1 MYKFLFIDLDD
12 TVLDFKKAEERALRS
27 TLMDAGIEPNRQVCR
42 RYSEINQSY
51 WQRLERGE
59 ITRQQVLTG
68 RFESLF
74 KELGCDADPD
84 YSSEAYMSYLSQGH
98 DFLPGAE
105 EALAVLCQRYTLYL
119 ASNGTASVQR
129 QRLKSANISRYFAE
143 IFISQDIGVNKPD
156 REFFTRC
163 FERIPGFDP
172 AAAMIVGDSLTSDI
186 LGGQNAGIATC
197 WINPEHKPC
206 TLQRQP
212 DYQLERL
219 DQLPTLLEGKIPCCP

>member
-27 TLMDAGIEPNRQVCR
+27 TLTDAGIEPSDAVCR

-59 ITRQQVLTG
+59 LTRPQVLVG

-74 KELGCDADPD
+74 RELHCDADPEH
-84 YSSEAYMSYLSQGH
+84 SSVAYMNYLSQGH
-98 DFLPGAE
+98 DFLPGAQ
-105 EALAVLCQRYTLYL
+105 EALEALSEKYTLYL

-129 QRLKSANISRYFAE
+129 KRLKSANISHYFAE

-156 REFFTRC
+156 REFFARC
-163 FERIPGFDP
+163 FAKIPGFDP

-206 TLQRQP
+206 TLERQP

-219 DQLPTLLEGKIPCCP
+219 DQLWELLEKFS